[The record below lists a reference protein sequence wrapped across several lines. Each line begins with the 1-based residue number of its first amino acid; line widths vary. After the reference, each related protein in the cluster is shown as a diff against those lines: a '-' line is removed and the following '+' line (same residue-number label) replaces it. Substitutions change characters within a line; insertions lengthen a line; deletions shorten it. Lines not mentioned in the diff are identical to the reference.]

1 METVLWELIERSKD
15 GDQEA
20 LMTLIKKFDP
30 LIKKYTKELNYEEA
44 ETDLIISFIELIK
57 DIKLNIFPEKNDGLV
72 VNYIVK
78 SLNHKKINLFRK
90 YVINMEDFLEV
101 NMDLILDES
110 DMKYK
115 SRIIFEDLIN
125 CLPKLQRRVIKEK
138 FLLGYSYKEIGDRLN
153 ITRQAVNRIKNR
165 ALNNLRETYMM
176 MGDNEYGKW
185 TCKAC
190 IITRYMGCFKHSINL
205 LYSKSAG
212 KTGYDTGRKRKKI
225 SGDNIK
231 AFRKIQFIGRYKKWY
246 ETDQGLYS

>member
-176 MGDNEYGKW
+176 MGDNEYGK
-185 TCKAC
+185 
-190 IITRYMGCFKHSINL
+190 
-205 LYSKSAG
+205 
-212 KTGYDTGRKRKKI
+212 
-225 SGDNIK
+225 
-231 AFRKIQFIGRYKKWY
+231 
-246 ETDQGLYS
+246 